1 MKEVDREGD
10 RKQEKVRQ
18 QGSLPQP
25 GSPSTGTGTEED
37 RSFIGRF
44 YLDKMLRIGKPTEM
58 KSILGVAWGKY

>member
-1 MKEVDREGD
+1 MDREGD

-37 RSFIGRF
+37 PGRLLRSLLPEDGLPIA
-44 YLDKMLRIGKPTEM
+44 Y
-58 KSILGVAWGKY
+58 